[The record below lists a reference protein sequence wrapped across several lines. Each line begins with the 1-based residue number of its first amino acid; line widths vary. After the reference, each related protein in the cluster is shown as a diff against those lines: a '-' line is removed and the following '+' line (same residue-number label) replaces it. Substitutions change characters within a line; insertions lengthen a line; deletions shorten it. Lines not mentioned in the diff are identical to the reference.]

1 MSKIRNLLNRK
12 MWTGLVAVFAVSLA
26 VNALCSLLL
35 IKGALPETSVNACVY
50 AAWGVGGLVGTILA
64 ATGEQGTLIRG
75 SVLAAVSFG
84 LAWLLGFLIFG
95 SVSFGGYGWGVL
107 AAICG
112 GCIIGSCMG
121 SGKKRKSRLGTGKR
135 NHHRKKLKHG

>member
-1 MSKIRNLLNRK
+1 
-12 MWTGLVAVFAVSLA
+12 MWTGLLAVFAVSLA

-35 IKGALPETSVNACVY
+35 IKGTIPETSVNACVY
-50 AAWGVGGLVGTILA
+50 AAWGVGGLVGAMVA
-64 ATGEQGTLIRG
+64 AGGEQRTLIRG

-95 SVSFGGYGWGVL
+95 SASFGGCGWGVL

-112 GCIIGSCMG
+112 GCIAGSCMG
-121 SGKKRKSRLGTGKR
+121 AGKKRKSRHGTGKR
-135 NHHRKKLKHG
+135 NRHRRK